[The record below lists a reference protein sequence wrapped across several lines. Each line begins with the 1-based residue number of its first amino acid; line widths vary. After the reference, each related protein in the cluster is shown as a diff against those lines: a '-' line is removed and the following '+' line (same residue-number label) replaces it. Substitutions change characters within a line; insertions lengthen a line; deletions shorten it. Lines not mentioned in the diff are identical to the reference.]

1 MVGCRYDLRRRRA
14 ATVRDIVASKATELP
29 ILKKESRQ
37 LTMKGTKMELKETF
51 HPGLTF
57 GLFRQLFSG
66 PSILSNTSYLRDS
79 EERLT
84 GDLDRA

>member
-1 MVGCRYDLRRRRA
+1 ML
-14 ATVRDIVASKATELP
+14 E
-29 ILKKESRQ
+29 KESRQ
-37 LTMKGTKMELKETF
+37 LTMKGTKKELRETS

-79 EERLT
+79 EERRM

>member
-1 MVGCRYDLRRRRA
+1 M
-14 ATVRDIVASKATELP
+14 ASKVTELP
-29 ILKKESRQ
+29 MLEKESRQ
-37 LTMKGTKMELKETF
+37 LTMKGTKMELRETS

-66 PSILSNTSYLRDS
+66 PSILSDTSYLRDS
-79 EERLT
+79 EERRM